1 MWPPNRYAASQNR
14 GRDAGRKSTA
24 TLGQEALLAAVGAA
38 AIFSAYKPATCGGG
52 VFSALFSA
60 ESGLVRECRNLRY
73 EVAYEFRRAVDQF
86 CDTIAQGHWALFVI
100 VLVTVAA
107 YVPSE
112 RGWDSWG
119 VSRRTLRH
127 GRLLSYQ
134 LAHANLAHLSGNMGT
149 LLAVGSEVSEALD
162 CDQLRLLALYVACG
176 WAGGLASA
184 LLSEANTIGAS
195 GAVSGVIVA
204 LSTLRPNS
212 AVHILGD
219 VNAANPLMLLLGT
232 LGADLARGRGISWQA
247 HLGGGV
253 AGCVIAWLYTLLPR

>member
-1 MWPPNRYAASQNR
+1 MA
-14 GRDAGRKSTA
+14 
-24 TLGQEALLAAVGAA
+24 
-38 AIFSAYKPATCGGG
+38 F
-52 VFSALFSA
+52 
-60 ESGLVRECRNLRY
+60 
-73 EVAYEFRRAVDQF
+73 EFRRAVDQF

-112 RGWDSWG
+112 RGYPWG

-134 LAHANLAHLSGNMGT
+134 LAHANLAHLSGNMAT

-176 WAGGLASA
+176 WFGGLASA

-195 GAVSGVIVA
+195 GAVSGVIVRA
-204 LSTLRPNS
+204 RCAPTRRY
-212 AVHILGD
+212 ILGD

-232 LGADLARGRGISWQA
+232 LGADLTRGRGISWQA
-247 HLGGGV
+247 HPGGV
-253 AGCVIAWLYTLLPR
+253 AGCVIAWLYTLPRAERGERRMHEYERQRAEAAEPVREAQPQVIYGFTLQRSRTRFLSSSISRPGLRSSTMVYRVPSPLIFSFC